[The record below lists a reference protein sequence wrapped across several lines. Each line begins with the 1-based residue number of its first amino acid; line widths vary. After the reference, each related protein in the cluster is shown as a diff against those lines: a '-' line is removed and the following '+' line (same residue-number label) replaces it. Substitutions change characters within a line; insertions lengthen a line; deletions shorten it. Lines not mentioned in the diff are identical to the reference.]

1 MRANALSVDVEDWF
15 QVYAL
20 EPVVDRSTWDQRDC
34 RVERNTDHIL
44 ELFAGGNAKATFF
57 TLGWVAERYPMLM
70 RRIVDA
76 GHEIASH
83 GYDHRRIY
91 TMDAEIFRADVI
103 RAKRA
108 IEDASGVEVT
118 GYRAPS
124 FSFDA
129 RTPWA
134 HAVLAETGHRYSSS
148 IAPLAHDHYGMPEAP
163 RHAYRPLSDSDL
175 VELPVTIGSIFGKD
189 FVTGGGY
196 FRLLPSEL
204 TYRTIEREN
213 GEADRPAI
221 FYFHPWEVD
230 PGQPRLPGTPLK
242 SRLRHYSRL
251 GAMSGK
257 LDALV
262 RRYRWDRMDR
272 VVAAEASRLS

>member
-1 MRANALSVDVEDWF
+1 MLANALSVDVEDWF

-20 EPVVDRSTWDQRDC
+20 EPVVDRATWDSRDC

-44 ELFAGGNAKATFF
+44 ELFEKGGARATFF
-57 TLGWVAERYPMLM
+57 TLGWLAERYPQLV

-91 TMDAEIFRADVI
+91 TMDADTFRADLV
-103 RAKRA
+103 RAKAA
-108 IEDASGVEVT
+108 IEDAAGVAVT

-148 IAPLAHDHYGMPEAP
+148 VAPLAHDHYGMPEAP
-163 RHAYRPLSDSDL
+163 RHAYRPLPDSDL
-175 VELPVTIGSIFGKD
+175 IELPVTIGSMLGKD

-196 FRLLPSEL
+196 FRLLPASL
-204 TYRTIEREN
+204 TYRTIDREN
-213 GEADRPAI
+213 QERGRPAI

-230 PGQPRLPGTPLK
+230 PGQPRLPGTPLR

-257 LDALV
+257 LDRLV
-262 RRYRWDRMDR
+262 RRYSWDRMDR
-272 VVAAEASRLS
+272 VAKTEAARLA